1 MLLKPMQILTQVL
14 KVLKARFVID
24 SIPKLFLKLRK
35 TKKEGLYKNLP
46 YKIFWNKNANLI
58 KWNFSFSRYCE
69 HLSLQYFPINHCLYN
84 FCVYMKIMLF
94 FRGFLQ
100 NYFSRMWN
108 FGSKYLRTFTI
119 STNKINNFQPRSQK
133 ATQCAFWFMNLFTWM
148 SLIDSIFTLFMVSLL
163 FLPHKN
169 ILGSSRDDCDGVPS
183 AKRLKSNLDL
193 YNTNLDDSLAR
204 MCHSQPAPSITTDD
218 NPQDP
223 TNLEARN
230 DYCFSQPADLSDLL
244 ICTQLNATQSTQQ
257 SNSNP
262 FQRLVKRM
270 TRFFVTTKCDETIK
284 RLTSVLDK
292 FGWKWK
298 LNDDSTVTISTTD
311 RRKFQ
316 LIFKAN
322 LIDMDG
328 KILLDFR
335 LSKGCGLDFKRN
347 FVKIRE
353 SKDIADTI
361 LNIPM
366 NFSLATSVV

>member
-1 MLLKPMQILTQVL
+1 MNPDSCLIYEVIYILM
-14 KVLKARFVID
+14 F
-24 SIPKLFLKLRK
+24 
-35 TKKEGLYKNLP
+35 
-46 YKIFWNKNANLI
+46 
-58 KWNFSFSRYCE
+58 
-69 HLSLQYFPINHCLYN
+69 
-84 FCVYMKIMLF
+84 
-94 FRGFLQ
+94 
-100 NYFSRMWN
+100 
-108 FGSKYLRTFTI
+108 
-119 STNKINNFQPRSQK
+119 
-133 ATQCAFWFMNLFTWM
+133 
-148 SLIDSIFTLFMVSLL
+148 LIDSIFTLFEIFLL
-163 FLPHKN
+163 SFEI
-169 ILGSSRDDCDGVPS
+169 ILGLSRDDCDGVPG

-204 MCHSQPAPSITTDD
+204 MCHSQPAPSFASDD
-218 NPQDP
+218 YPQDP
-223 TNLEARN
+223 ANLEARN

-244 ICTQLNATQSTQQ
+244 ICTQLNATQSTQL
-257 SNSNP
+257 SSNP
-262 FQRLVKRM
+262 FQRLVRRM

-298 LNDDSTVTISTTD
+298 INDDSTVTISTTD
-311 RRKFQ
+311 RRKHQ
-316 LIFKAN
+316 LVFKAN

-353 SKDIADTI
+353 SKEITDTI